1 MIKIFKRKSLTR
13 DIVSALTMA
22 GLVACTAVYSS
33 ASFAA
38 DEEEDGA
45 RKPPPTRSSDVLTER
60 VFNQVSEIQA
70 LMSPEEAGAE
80 PDYEGA
86 KVLLD
91 EMNERYDRLNDFEK
105 STLLNFY
112 TNYYL
117 STDNVEM
124 ALQTFEKILTIEN
137 LRVEVQQ
144 RAMMALG
151 QLYMGE
157 ERFEEAIEAYNRW
170 REISEEE
177 HENVFLGLANSYY
190 NLENYN
196 EAIPLLIQHMEML
209 ETQGRDVARNIY
221 GLLNLMYIELEDYTS
236 AERITKQMVVLFDEP
251 ADWRNLSAIYGYLDN
266 DKARIETLSLT
277 FAKGYMA
284 SESEYIN
291 LAQSL
296 AGVEAPFKGARV
308 LEKGFQD
315 GIVEENEENL
325 QRLVQLYLLSS
336 EYEAA
341 LVPAVKAAELGETGA
356 SYDQLGYIYY
366 MMHDYAN
373 AVDAI
378 QKAIERGGLE
388 NLGDA
393 QLFLARALVELD
405 QFDAASVAA
414 RRAQELGESSADSFI
429 NYIENSKAR
438 FENLRQRKEDA
449 GEFYR
454 S

>member
-1 MIKIFKRKSLTR
+1 MTR
-13 DIVSALTMA
+13 DILSALTMV
-22 GLVACTAVYSS
+22 GLFACTAVSSS

-38 DEEEDGA
+38 DEEA

-60 VFNQVSEIQA
+60 VFNSVSEIQA
-70 LMSPEEAGAE
+70 LMSPEEVGVE

-91 EMNERYDRLNDFEK
+91 ELNERYDRLNDFEK

-137 LRVEVQQ
+137 LRIEVQQ

-157 ERFEEAIEAYNRW
+157 ERFEEAIEAYDRW

-190 NLENYN
+190 NLTKYN
-196 EAIPLLIQHMEML
+196 EAIPYLIQHMEML
-209 ETQGRDVARNIY
+209 EAQARPIARNIY
-221 GLLNLMYIELEDYTS
+221 GLLNLMYIELEDYTN

-266 DKARIETLSLT
+266 DKLRIETLSLT

-296 AGVEAPFKGARV
+296 AGAEAPFKGAKV

-315 GIVEENEENL
+315 GVVEENEENL

-336 EYEAA
+336 EYELA
-341 LVPAVKAAELGETGA
+341 LVPAMKAAELGETGA

-373 AVDAI
+373 SVDSI

-405 QFDAASVAA
+405 QFEAATVAA
-414 RRAQELGESSADSFI
+414 RRAQELGESSAGSFI

-438 FENLRQRKEDA
+438 FDNLKQRKEDA
-449 GEFYR
+449 IDFYQ

>member
-1 MIKIFKRKSLTR
+1 MMIKIFKRKTMTR
-13 DIVSALTMA
+13 DILSALTMA

-33 ASFAA
+33 AAFAA
-38 DEEEDGA
+38 DEEA

-60 VFNQVSEIQA
+60 VFNSVSEIQA
-70 LMSPEEAGAE
+70 LMSPEEAGVE

-91 EMNERYDRLNDFEK
+91 ELNERYDRLNDFEK

-124 ALQTFEKILTIEN
+124 ALETFEKILTIEN
-137 LRVEVQQ
+137 LRIEVQQ

-170 REISEEE
+170 RETSEEE
-177 HENVFLGLANSYY
+177 HENVFLGLANSHY
-190 NLENYN
+190 NLAQHN
-196 EAIPLLIQHMEML
+196 EAIPYLIQHMEML
-209 ETQGRDVARNIY
+209 EAQERTIARNVY
-221 GLLNLMYIELEDYTS
+221 GLLNVMYIELEDYTN

-266 DKARIETLSLT
+266 DKLRIETLSLT
-277 FAKGYMA
+277 FAKGIMT
-284 SESEYIN
+284 SQSEYIN

-296 AGVEAPFKGARV
+296 AGVEAPYKGAKV

-315 GIVEENEENL
+315 GVVEETEENL
-325 QRLVQLYLLSS
+325 QRLVQLYLLAN
-336 EYEAA
+336 EYEMA
-341 LVPAVKAAELGETGA
+341 LVPAIKAAELGETGA
-356 SYDQLGYIYY
+356 SFDQLGYIYY

-373 AVDAI
+373 AADSI

-405 QFDAASVAA
+405 QFEEAAVAA

-438 FENLRQRKEDA
+438 FDNLKQRKADA
-449 GEFYR
+449 IDFYQ

>member
-1 MIKIFKRKSLTR
+1 MMIKIFKRKTMTR
-13 DIVSALTMA
+13 DILSALTMA

-33 ASFAA
+33 AAFAA
-38 DEEEDGA
+38 DEEA

-60 VFNQVSEIQA
+60 VFNSVSEIQA
-70 LMSPEEAGAE
+70 LMSPEEVGAE

-91 EMNERYDRLNDFEK
+91 ELNERYDRLNDFEK

-124 ALQTFEKILTIEN
+124 ALETFEKILTIEN
-137 LRVEVQQ
+137 LRIEVQQ

-170 REISEEE
+170 RETSEEE

-190 NLENYN
+190 NLAKYN
-196 EAIPLLIQHMEML
+196 EAIPYLIQHMEML
-209 ETQGRDVARNIY
+209 EAQARTIARNIY
-221 GLLNLMYIELEDYTS
+221 GLLNLMYIELEDYTD

-266 DKARIETLSLT
+266 DKLRIETLSLT

-284 SESEYIN
+284 NASEYIN

-296 AGVEAPFKGARV
+296 AGAEAPFQGAKV

-315 GIVEENEENL
+315 GVVEENEENL

-336 EYEAA
+336 EYELA
-341 LVPAVKAAELGETGA
+341 LVPAMKAAELGETGA

-373 AVDAI
+373 SVDSI

-405 QFDAASVAA
+405 QFEAATVAA
-414 RRAQELGESSADSFI
+414 RRAQELGERSADSFI

-438 FENLRQRKEDA
+438 FDNLKQRKADA
-449 GEFYR
+449 IDFYQ

>member
-1 MIKIFKRKSLTR
+1 MMIKIFKRKTMTR
-13 DIVSALTMA
+13 DILSALTMV
-22 GLVACTAVYSS
+22 GLFACTAVSSS

-38 DEEEDGA
+38 DEEA

-60 VFNQVSEIQA
+60 VFNSVSEIQA
-70 LMSPEEAGAE
+70 LMSPEEVGAE

-91 EMNERYDRLNDFEK
+91 ELNERYDRLNDFEK

-137 LRVEVQQ
+137 LRIEVSQ

-157 ERFEEAIEAYNRW
+157 ERFEEAIEAYDRW

-190 NLENYN
+190 NLAKYN
-196 EAIPLLIQHMEML
+196 EAIPYLIQHMEML
-209 ETQGRDVARNIY
+209 EAQARPIARNIY
-221 GLLNLMYIELEDYTS
+221 GLLNLMYIELEDYTN

-266 DKARIETLSLT
+266 DKLRIETLSLT

-284 SESEYIN
+284 NASEYIN

-296 AGVEAPFKGARV
+296 AGAEAPFQGAKV

-315 GIVEENEENL
+315 GVVEENEENL

-336 EYEAA
+336 EYELA
-341 LVPAVKAAELGETGA
+341 LVPAMKAAELGETGA

-373 AVDAI
+373 SVDSI

-405 QFDAASVAA
+405 QFEAATVAA
-414 RRAQELGESSADSFI
+414 RRAQELGESSAGSFI

-438 FENLRQRKEDA
+438 FDNLKQRKDDA
-449 GEFYR
+449 IDFYQ

>member
-1 MIKIFKRKSLTR
+1 MMIKIFKRKTMTR
-13 DIVSALTMA
+13 DILSALTMV
-22 GLVACTAVYSS
+22 GLFACTAVSSS

-38 DEEEDGA
+38 DEEA

-60 VFNQVSEIQA
+60 VFNSVSEIQA
-70 LMSPEEAGAE
+70 LMSPEEVGVE

-91 EMNERYDRLNDFEK
+91 ELNERYDRLNDFEK

-137 LRVEVQQ
+137 LRIEVQQ

-157 ERFEEAIEAYNRW
+157 ERFEEAIEAYDRW

-190 NLENYN
+190 NLTKYN
-196 EAIPLLIQHMEML
+196 EAIPYLIQHMEML
-209 ETQGRDVARNIY
+209 EAQARPIARNIY
-221 GLLNLMYIELEDYTS
+221 GLLNLMYIELEDYTN

-266 DKARIETLSLT
+266 DKLRIETLSLT

-296 AGVEAPFKGARV
+296 AGAEAPFKGAKV

-315 GIVEENEENL
+315 GVVEENEENL

-336 EYEAA
+336 EYELA
-341 LVPAVKAAELGETGA
+341 LVPAMKAAELGETGA

-373 AVDAI
+373 SVDSI

-405 QFDAASVAA
+405 QFEAATVAA
-414 RRAQELGESSADSFI
+414 RRAQELGESSAGSFI

-438 FENLRQRKEDA
+438 FDNLKQRKEDA
-449 GEFYR
+449 IDFYQ

>member
-1 MIKIFKRKSLTR
+1 MMIKIFKRKTMTR
-13 DIVSALTMA
+13 DILSALTMV
-22 GLVACTAVYSS
+22 GLVACTAVSSS

-38 DEEEDGA
+38 DEEA

-60 VFNQVSEIQA
+60 VFNSVSEIQA
-70 LMSPEEAGAE
+70 LMSPEEVGAE

-91 EMNERYDRLNDFEK
+91 ELNERYDRLNDFEK

-137 LRVEVQQ
+137 LRIEVSQ

-157 ERFEEAIEAYNRW
+157 ERFEEAIEAYDRW

-190 NLENYN
+190 NLAKYN
-196 EAIPLLIQHMEML
+196 EAIPYLIQHMEML
-209 ETQGRDVARNIY
+209 EAQARPIARNIY
-221 GLLNLMYIELEDYTS
+221 GLLNLMYIELEDYTN

-266 DKARIETLSLT
+266 DKLRIETLSLT

-284 SESEYIN
+284 SASEYIN

-296 AGVEAPFKGARV
+296 AGAEAPFQGAKV

-315 GIVEENEENL
+315 GVVEENEENL

-336 EYEAA
+336 EYELA
-341 LVPAVKAAELGETGA
+341 LVPAMKAAELGETGA

-373 AVDAI
+373 SVDSI

-405 QFDAASVAA
+405 QFEAATVAA
-414 RRAQELGESSADSFI
+414 RRAQELGESSAGSFI

-438 FENLRQRKEDA
+438 FDNLKQRKEDA
-449 GEFYR
+449 IDFYQ

>member
-1 MIKIFKRKSLTR
+1 MMIKIFKRKTMTR
-13 DIVSALTMA
+13 DILSALTMV
-22 GLVACTAVYSS
+22 GLVACTAVSSS

-38 DEEEDGA
+38 DEEA

-60 VFNQVSEIQA
+60 VFNSVSEIQA
-70 LMSPEEAGAE
+70 LMSPEEVGAE

-91 EMNERYDRLNDFEK
+91 ELNERYDRLNDFEK

-137 LRVEVQQ
+137 LRIEVSQ

-157 ERFEEAIEAYNRW
+157 ERFEEAIEAYDRW

-190 NLENYN
+190 NLAKYN
-196 EAIPLLIQHMEML
+196 EAIPYLIQHMEML
-209 ETQGRDVARNIY
+209 EAQARPIARNIY
-221 GLLNLMYIELEDYTS
+221 GLLNLMYIELEDYTN

-266 DKARIETLSLT
+266 DKLRIETLSLT

-284 SESEYIN
+284 NASEYIN

-296 AGVEAPFKGARV
+296 AGAEAPFQGAKV

-315 GIVEENEENL
+315 GVVEENEENL

-336 EYEAA
+336 EYELA
-341 LVPAVKAAELGETGA
+341 LVPAMKAAELGETGA

-373 AVDAI
+373 SVDSI

-405 QFDAASVAA
+405 QFEAATVAA

-438 FENLRQRKEDA
+438 FDNLKQRKDDA
-449 GEFYR
+449 IDFYQ

>member
-1 MIKIFKRKSLTR
+1 MMIKIFKRKTMTR
-13 DIVSALTMA
+13 DILSALTMA
-22 GLVACTAVYSS
+22 GLVACTAVSSS
-33 ASFAA
+33 AAFAA
-38 DEEEDGA
+38 DEEA

-60 VFNQVSEIQA
+60 VFNSVSEIQA
-70 LMSPEEAGAE
+70 LMSPEEEGVE

-91 EMNERYDRLNDFEK
+91 ELNERYDRLNDFEK

-137 LRVEVQQ
+137 LRIEVRQ

-157 ERFEEAIEAYNRW
+157 ERFEEAIEAYDRW

-190 NLENYN
+190 NLAKYN
-196 EAIPLLIQHMEML
+196 EAIPYLIQHMEML
-209 ETQGRDVARNIY
+209 EAQVRPIARNIY
-221 GLLNLMYIELEDYTS
+221 GLLNLMYIELEDYTN

-266 DKARIETLSLT
+266 DKLRIETLSLT

-284 SESEYIN
+284 NASEYIN

-296 AGVEAPFKGARV
+296 AGAEAPFKGAKV

-315 GIVEENEENL
+315 GVVEENEENL

-336 EYEAA
+336 EYELA
-341 LVPAVKAAELGETGA
+341 LVPAMKAAELGETGA
-356 SYDQLGYIYY
+356 SFDQLGYIYY

-373 AVDAI
+373 SVDSI

-405 QFDAASVAA
+405 QFEAATVAA

-438 FENLRQRKEDA
+438 FDNLKQRKADA
-449 GEFYR
+449 IDFYQ